1 MFLSY
6 VFSNFFRAIVCLK
19 KIICAILKFCCS
31 ENSNVISC
39 GMTGSPLYMAPERI
53 LERPNSC
60 AVDVWSSGVI
70 LFVLLV
76 CLYLTSCAWG
86 G

>member
-1 MFLSY
+1 MVVKNPDLTI
-6 VFSNFFRAIVCLK
+6 VFYYLEK
-19 KIICAILKFCCS
+19 Q
-31 ENSNVISC
+31 EVISC

-60 AVDVWSSGVI
+60 AVDVWSCGVI

-76 CLYLTSCAWG
+76 RKVFGNSISFNFTVSNVVS
-86 G
+86 

>member
-1 MFLSY
+1 M
-6 VFSNFFRAIVCLK
+6 
-19 KIICAILKFCCS
+19 
-31 ENSNVISC
+31 ISC

-60 AVDVWSSGVI
+60 AVDVWSCGVI

-76 CLYLTSCAWG
+76 RNMVQ
-86 G
+86 